1 MSHGRAPEIQDQTDK
16 NMEERKR
23 SGILSEQAADLL
35 GGHGWRAVWAV
46 LREAVLRLWD
56 DEAMSLAGNIAFR
69 TVLALFPF
77 LIFASSLTAFIGD
90 PGMADRLV
98 AFLIA
103 IVPAPLVDTLVAEV
117 RAVLTEKRGG
127 VASVGVLLT
136 VWFAAGGVD
145 SVRVGLNRA
154 YDLKENR
161 SALAIFMLQVL
172 VVIGGALVFVVVAYL
187 LVLAPLAGSLAHRF
201 LPGFEP
207 ELVTL
212 DVVRYPS
219 AAAIITAALFAA
231 HIFLPAR
238 WIRFSN
244 MWPGVVFTVAA
255 WLGLAGAFSLYL
267 ASFANYASYYAGLA
281 GVIAALYFLYLA
293 ALVLIFGGEINRAL
307 RIRRLGRTLR
317 QDS

>member
-1 MSHGRAPEIQDQTDK
+1 
-16 NMEERKR
+16 MEERKR

-69 TVLALFPF
+69 AVLALFPF